1 MRARWGTPPVV
12 VLGLAAVYVLAGKLG
27 LLLAFVHASATAVWP
42 PTGIA
47 LAAFLLLGYRVWP
60 GIFLGAFLVNLTTA
74 GSVATTLGIA
84 TGNTLEGLAGAYL
97 VNRFAHGA
105 HAFDRPQDVFKFA
118 VLAALACM
126 TVSPFIGV
134 TSLALGGYADW
145 AEYGRVWLTWW
156 LGDAGGAL
164 IVAPVLLLWGQ
175 DPRARWTLAQ
185 VKEAG
190 LLLVTLLLVGLAV
203 FGGVLPITIETYPLG
218 FLCIPVLVWTA
229 FRFGPRETATAMLLL
244 AGIAIWGTLSGF
256 GPFVR
261 ETQNESLLL
270 LQSFMG
276 VTAIMALALAA
287 GAVEQRRAEAAR
299 TREAA
304 DTRAILDMALDAV
317 IGMDEH
323 GVITNWN
330 PRAEVIFGWTAGE
343 AIGKKLSEVVIPP
356 QYREAHIRGL
366 RHFLATG
373 QGPVLN
379 RRIEITALRRD
390 GTEFP
395 VELSILPLKVGA
407 SYRFNAF
414 IADITERKRA
424 EGTKARLAAIVE
436 SSDDAII
443 GKTLDGIVISWNS
456 GAERIFGYTAE
467 EVLGQPVTMLIPP
480 DRLDEEPPIIDRLR
494 RGERIEH
501 FETVR
506 RRKDGEEVDVSLTIS
521 SIKDETGKIIGI
533 SKIARDITER
543 QHAKEERER
552 LILDLTAALAQVK
565 TMKGLLPICASCKK
579 IRTDEGYWKNI
590 EAYIEEHSEASF
602 THGICQDCAQK
613 LYGYQPKIEEKREE
627 RL

>member
-1 MRARWGTPPVV
+1 MRVPWGTPPVV
-12 VLGLAAVYVLAGKLG
+12 VLGLAALYFLAGKLG

-74 GSVATTLGIA
+74 GSVATTIGIA
-84 TGNTLEGLAGAYL
+84 MGNTLEGLAGAYL
-97 VNRFAHGA
+97 VNRWAHGA
-105 HAFDRPQDVFKFA
+105 HAFDRPQEVFKFA
-118 VLAALACM
+118 ALAALAST
-126 TVSPFIGV
+126 TVSPFFGV

-145 AEYGRVWLTWW
+145 AEYGRIWLTWW
-156 LGDAGGAL
+156 LGDVGGAL

-175 DPRARWTLAQ
+175 DPRARWSLAQ
-185 VKEAG
+185 VREVG
-190 LLLVTLLLVGLAV
+190 LLLVVLVLVGLAV
-203 FGGVLPITIETYPLG
+203 FGGVLPITIEAYPLA

-244 AGIAIWGTLSGF
+244 SGMAIWGTLSGF

-261 ETQNESLLL
+261 ETQNASLLL

-287 GAVEQRRAEAAR
+287 GVVEQRRAEAAR
-299 TREAA
+299 TREEAN
-304 DTRAILDMALDAV
+304 TRAILDMALDAV

-343 AIGKKLSEVVIPP
+343 AVGKKLSEVLIPP

-424 EGTKARLAAIVE
+424 EETNARLAAIVE

-443 GKTLDGIVISWNS
+443 GKTLDGIVVSWNR
-456 GAERIFGYTAE
+456 GAERIFGYAAE
-467 EVLGQPVTMLIPP
+467 EVLGRPITLLIPP
-480 DRLDEEPPIIDRLR
+480 DRSDEEPKNIERLR

-506 RRKDGEEVDVSLTIS
+506 RRKDGEEIAVSLTIS
-521 SIKDETGKIIGI
+521 PIKDETGKIVGI
-533 SKIARDITER
+533 SKIVRDISER
-543 QHAKEERER
+543 QRAKEELER
-552 LILDLTAALAQVK
+552 LVRDLMDALAQVK

-579 IRTDEGYWKNI
+579 IRSDEGYWKSI
-590 EAYIEEHSEASF
+590 ETYIEEHSDASF
-602 THGICQDCAQK
+602 THGICPDCVQK
-613 LYGYQPKIEEKREE
+613 IYGYRPKIEEKG
-627 RL
+627 

>member
-1 MRARWGTPPVV
+1 MGVQLGTSPVV

-27 LLLAFVHASATAVWP
+27 LLLAFVNASTTAVWP

-175 DPRARWTLAQ
+175 DPRARWTLTQ
-185 VKEAG
+185 VKEVG

-203 FGGVLPITIETYPLG
+203 FGGVLPITIETYRLG
-218 FLCIPVLVWTA
+218 FVCIPVLVWTA
-229 FRFGPRETATAMLLL
+229 FRFGR
-244 AGIAIWGTLSGF
+244 
-256 GPFVR
+256 
-261 ETQNESLLL
+261 
-270 LQSFMG
+270 
-276 VTAIMALALAA
+276 
-287 GAVEQRRAEAAR
+287 
-299 TREAA
+299 
-304 DTRAILDMALDAV
+304 
-317 IGMDEH
+317 
-323 GVITNWN
+323 
-330 PRAEVIFGWTAGE
+330 
-343 AIGKKLSEVVIPP
+343 
-356 QYREAHIRGL
+356 
-366 RHFLATG
+366 LATG

-414 IADITERKRA
+414 IADISE
-424 EGTKARLAAIVE
+424 
-436 SSDDAII
+436 
-443 GKTLDGIVISWNS
+443 
-456 GAERIFGYTAE
+456 
-467 EVLGQPVTMLIPP
+467 
-480 DRLDEEPPIIDRLR
+480 RLR
-494 RGERIEH
+494 
-501 FETVR
+501 
-506 RRKDGEEVDVSLTIS
+506 
-521 SIKDETGKIIGI
+521 
-533 SKIARDITER
+533 
-543 QHAKEERER
+543 AKEELER
-552 LILDLTAALAQVK
+552 MVRDLMDALAQVK
-565 TMKGLLPICASCKK
+565 TMKGLLPIC
-579 IRTDEGYWKNI
+579 
-590 EAYIEEHSEASF
+590 
-602 THGICQDCAQK
+602 
-613 LYGYQPKIEEKREE
+613 
-627 RL
+627 

>member
-1 MRARWGTPPVV
+1 MV
-12 VLGLAAVYVLAGKLG
+12 
-27 LLLAFVHASATAVWP
+27 
-42 PTGIA
+42 
-47 LAAFLLLGYRVWP
+47 
-60 GIFLGAFLVNLTTA
+60 
-74 GSVATTLGIA
+74 
-84 TGNTLEGLAGAYL
+84 
-97 VNRFAHGA
+97 
-105 HAFDRPQDVFKFA
+105 
-118 VLAALACM
+118 
-126 TVSPFIGV
+126 
-134 TSLALGGYADW
+134 
-145 AEYGRVWLTWW
+145 
-156 LGDAGGAL
+156 
-164 IVAPVLLLWGQ
+164 
-175 DPRARWTLAQ
+175 
-185 VKEAG
+185 
-190 LLLVTLLLVGLAV
+190 
-203 FGGVLPITIETYPLG
+203 
-218 FLCIPVLVWTA
+218 
-229 FRFGPRETATAMLLL
+229 
-244 AGIAIWGTLSGF
+244 
-256 GPFVR
+256 
-261 ETQNESLLL
+261 
-270 LQSFMG
+270 
-276 VTAIMALALAA
+276 
-287 GAVEQRRAEAAR
+287 
-299 TREAA
+299 
-304 DTRAILDMALDAV
+304 
-317 IGMDEH
+317 
-323 GVITNWN
+323 
-330 PRAEVIFGWTAGE
+330 
-343 AIGKKLSEVVIPP
+343 
-356 QYREAHIRGL
+356 
-366 RHFLATG
+366 
-373 QGPVLN
+373 
-379 RRIEITALRRD
+379 EITALRRD

-552 LILDLTAALAQVK
+552 LILDLTDALAQVK

>member
-1 MRARWGTPPVV
+1 
-12 VLGLAAVYVLAGKLG
+12 
-27 LLLAFVHASATAVWP
+27 
-42 PTGIA
+42 
-47 LAAFLLLGYRVWP
+47 
-60 GIFLGAFLVNLTTA
+60 
-74 GSVATTLGIA
+74 
-84 TGNTLEGLAGAYL
+84 
-97 VNRFAHGA
+97 
-105 HAFDRPQDVFKFA
+105 
-118 VLAALACM
+118 
-126 TVSPFIGV
+126 
-134 TSLALGGYADW
+134 
-145 AEYGRVWLTWW
+145 
-156 LGDAGGAL
+156 
-164 IVAPVLLLWGQ
+164 
-175 DPRARWTLAQ
+175 
-185 VKEAG
+185 
-190 LLLVTLLLVGLAV
+190 VGLAV

-395 VELSILPLKVGA
+395 VELSILPLKVGT

-414 IADITERKRA
+414 IADISE
-424 EGTKARLAAIVE
+424 
-436 SSDDAII
+436 
-443 GKTLDGIVISWNS
+443 
-456 GAERIFGYTAE
+456 
-467 EVLGQPVTMLIPP
+467 
-480 DRLDEEPPIIDRLR
+480 RLR
-494 RGERIEH
+494 
-501 FETVR
+501 
-506 RRKDGEEVDVSLTIS
+506 
-521 SIKDETGKIIGI
+521 
-533 SKIARDITER
+533 
-543 QHAKEERER
+543 AKEELER
-552 LILDLTAALAQVK
+552 MVRDLMDALTQVK

-613 LYGYQPKIEEKREE
+613 LYGYQPKSEEKREE